1 MAGIIKTTRG
11 FLLWILANTLIL
23 GILFLLFNALPL
35 PMIIPCTYPVAQN
48 LALAIIVLWIFQA
61 ILIPKTWRAR
71 SKPALIVYPLLLLL
85 LLWLGS
91 YPFSPLG
98 FSNGRIPVL
107 RGFVITRSLRPPL
120 AIASGEIVT
129 IAGGSIIGIRSTMLP
144 VDISCFWA
152 SANGGAFDDPRTCD
166 TDYSAPPAGFD
177 VLKVDIQPGC
187 HLPNTLG
194 EIKIDI
200 LP

>member
-1 MAGIIKTTRG
+1 M
-11 FLLWILANTLIL
+11 
-23 GILFLLFNALPL
+23 
-35 PMIIPCTYPVAQN
+35 
-48 LALAIIVLWIFQA
+48 LWIFQT
-61 ILIPKTWRAR
+61 ILIPKIGWGRT
-71 SKPALIVYPLLLLL
+71 KPALIVLPLLLLL

-107 RGFVITRSLRPPL
+107 RGFVITMSLRPSL

-129 IAGGSIIGIRSTMLP
+129 IASGSIIGIRSTTLP
-144 VDISCFWA
+144 VDMSCFWA
-152 SANGGAFDDPRTCD
+152 TTNGGEFDDPRTCN

-187 HLPNTLG
+187 HLPNALG
-194 EIKIDI
+194 EIKITI

>member
-1 MAGIIKTTRG
+1 MAGIMKTTRG
-11 FLLWILANTLIL
+11 FLPWILANALIL
-23 GILFLLFNALPL
+23 GILLFLFNALPL
-35 PMIIPCTYPVAQN
+35 PTIIPCTYPLAQN
-48 LALAIIVLWIFQA
+48 LALALIMLWIFQA
-61 ILIPKTWRAR
+61 ILIPKSGQAR

-107 RGFVITRSLRPPL
+107 HGFVITRPLRPPV
-120 AIASGEIVT
+120 AITSGEIVT
-129 IAGGSIIGIRSTMLP
+129 ITGGSIMGIRSTTLP
-144 VDISCFWA
+144 VDLSCFWE
-152 SANGGAFDDPRTCD
+152 SANGGAFDDPRTCNP
-166 TDYSAPPAGFD
+166 DYYAPPAGFD

-187 HLPNTLG
+187 HLPNALG
-194 EIKIDI
+194 EIKIAI